1 MTSPPQRRG
10 MKEHSLMSRNM
21 GIYSSPGTPD
31 YHDGNVGS
39 IRKGWNSE
47 RVPLPSNS
55 SRRHIN
61 AAALMPFNS
70 GRTLPSKWDD
80 AERWITSPVS
90 GLGVSRPL
98 PQQPQRRPKSKSGPI
113 GGPGVDSFSNY
124 SPAPQL
130 LQGGSVRDFM
140 AGSPF
145 TTGVLVPDGMSIQ
158 YGGHN
163 VVQSS
168 LVHTGTAMGRTAS
181 LLGWSDTLTESSSP
195 SSRVR
200 EWGKRKD
207 EVEIVKIIVDHQ
219 MAGVSTYEKLVG
231 TKDAETTVSRVVSRR
246 DMATQMSPTDS
257 TRSSATSPKD
267 RLSFSTSPPS
277 ILPVLEPY
285 SNHSA
290 KLEIRDVQVDKRVTV
305 TRQSGKHGV
314 RMKQNESPVVE
325 DLTSTW
331 DISKATRNI
340 SKLQKEEAKIAAWEN
355 LQKAKAEAAV
365 RKLEDQV
372 GVVGVAKFSYRSA
385 VNWVDDHLHI
395 FWGIE
400 GLVLMFAGDN
410 TILRC
415 NVNLKVAGLPHPI
428 SVEARI
434 TPTPK

>member
-1 MTSPPQRRG
+1 MTSSPPQLRG
-10 MKEHSLMSRNM
+10 MKKHSLMSRNM

-31 YHDGNVGS
+31 YHDGNVGG
-39 IRKGWNSE
+39 IQKGWNSE

-124 SPAPQL
+124 SPAPQV

-195 SSRVR
+195 SSR
-200 EWGKRKD
+200 G
-207 EVEIVKIIVDHQ
+207 I
-219 MAGVSTYEKLVG
+219 
-231 TKDAETTVSRVVSRR
+231 
-246 DMATQMSPTDS
+246 MSFHYL
-257 TRSSATSPKD
+257 SAFEFPAV
-267 RLSFSTSPPS
+267 F
-277 ILPVLEPY
+277 
-285 SNHSA
+285 
-290 KLEIRDVQVDKRVTV
+290 
-305 TRQSGKHGV
+305 
-314 RMKQNESPVVE
+314 
-325 DLTSTW
+325 
-331 DISKATRNI
+331 
-340 SKLQKEEAKIAAWEN
+340 N
-355 LQKAKAEAAV
+355 LQFNIWNQVAE
-365 RKLEDQV
+365 
-372 GVVGVAKFSYRSA
+372 
-385 VNWVDDHLHI
+385 
-395 FWGIE
+395 
-400 GLVLMFAGDN
+400 
-410 TILRC
+410 
-415 NVNLKVAGLPHPI
+415 
-428 SVEARI
+428 
-434 TPTPK
+434 

>member
-1 MTSPPQRRG
+1 
-10 MKEHSLMSRNM
+10 MKKHSLMSRNM

-31 YHDGNVGS
+31 YHDGNVGG
-39 IRKGWNSE
+39 IQKGWNSE

-124 SPAPQL
+124 SPAPQV

-145 TTGVLVPDGMSIQ
+145 TTGVLVPDAMSIQ

-195 SSRVR
+195 SSR
-200 EWGKRKD
+200 D
-207 EVEIVKIIVDHQ
+207 
-219 MAGVSTYEKLVG
+219 EKLDG
-231 TKDAETTVSRVVSRR
+231 TKDAETTVSRAVSRR
-246 DMATQMSPTDS
+246 DMATQMSPADS
-257 TRSSATSPKD
+257 TRSSATSPED

-285 SNHSA
+285 NNHSA

-305 TRQSGKHGV
+305 TRQSGKHGA

-331 DISKATRNI
+331 DISKATRDI

-365 RKLEDQV
+365 RKLEVNICKCCNDVPYISMFQGPLLTTIYV
-372 GVVGVAKFSYRSA
+372 QMRLEKKKSASMDKILKKLRKSQMKAQEMRGSMPDSY
-385 VNWVDDHLHI
+385 VDSEPNTTHEASFVHK
-395 FWGIE
+395 
-400 GLVLMFAGDN
+400 LVK
-410 TILRC
+410 ICSLRGC
-415 NVNLKVAGLPHPI
+415 YSFHA
-428 SVEARI
+428 
-434 TPTPK
+434 